1 MEKEMSVKTF
11 VYLIV
16 IFGLIGLF
24 IYLAY
29 LNQAPLPLHFMFSK
43 DITAPVWSV
52 IFITFLIGFIIVA
65 IWLFIRSSSWRL
77 TKRKIEKGIQRERGV
92 EELYYRGLEALAKEQ
107 HDQAWQYFQQVLR
120 KDSKHLGALLRA
132 GETLRAKKNYREAI
146 GYHLRA
152 RTLAGDSPEVINS
165 LAEDYAA
172 AGNFKE
178 ATSLYQT
185 LLSLT
190 PEDSLSIYRNLRQ
203 LSIEQG
209 NWTEASQW
217 HQKIVKLVSKDEE
230 EAERNAGHGLRYQQ
244 GLQQMDKG
252 ELKEAESIFQK
263 LIKSD
268 KGFAPAYVKLGEVFI
283 SRGDEEEGVK
293 AWLEGYQTT
302 GQLIFLNKIEDYYLS
317 HDAPNRAIEAYRR
330 AISTARDELVTR
342 YMLGRLYYRLEMID
356 KALDEFL
363 GLEKAVSYSPTL
375 EYFIA
380 KCYQK
385 RDEDKKA
392 ADIFK
397 KIIKHC
403 DPLKLIYQCFSCGA
417 RYTSW
422 QDRCS
427 HCRSW
432 STIHVDLR
440 GELTPEEMVDFV
452 SSPVFTPPSE
462 KETKKGS

>member
-1 MEKEMSVKTF
+1 MSIKTF

-29 LNQAPLPLHFMFSK
+29 LNQASLPLHFLFNK
-43 DITAPVWSV
+43 DITAPAWSV
-52 IFITFLIGFIIVA
+52 IFITFLIGFLTAA
-65 IWLFIRSSSWRL
+65 IWLFIRSSSWRFA
-77 TKRKIEKGIQRERGV
+77 KRKIEKGIQKGRGI
-92 EELYYRGLEALAKEQ
+92 EELYYRGLEAQAKEQ
-107 HDQAWQYFQQVLR
+107 HDRAWQYFQQVLR
-120 KDSKHLGALLRA
+120 KDNKHLGALLRA
-132 GETLRAKKNYREAI
+132 GETLRAKKNYGEAI

-152 RTLAGDSPEVINS
+152 KTLAGDNPEIIDA
-165 LAEDYAA
+165 LAEDYFA

-178 ATSLYQT
+178 ANSLYQT
-185 LLSLT
+185 LLTLA
-190 PEDSLSIYRNLRQ
+190 PEDSLSIYRKLRQ

-217 HQKIVKLVSKDEE
+217 HQKILKLVSKEE
-230 EAERNAGHGLRYQQ
+230 EAAEINAGYGLRYQQ
-244 GLQQMDKG
+244 GVQQMEKG

-263 LIKSD
+263 LIKSN
-268 KGFAPAYVKLGEVFI
+268 KSFAPAYMKLGEVMV
-283 SRGDEEEGVK
+283 SRGDEEEGINT
-293 AWLEGYQTT
+293 WLEGFQAT

-317 HDAPNRAIEAYRR
+317 HDAPNKAIEAYRR

-342 YMLGRLYYRLEMID
+342 FMLGRLYYRLEMID

-363 GLEKAVSYSPTL
+363 ALEKAVSYSPTL
-375 EYFIA
+375 QYFIA

-397 KIIKHC
+397 NIIKHC
-403 DPLKLIYQCFSCGA
+403 EPLNVIYRCTDCG
-417 RYTSW
+417 TGHTFW

-427 HCRSW
+427 HCGRW

-440 GELTPEEMVDFV
+440 GELTSEEIVDFV

-462 KETKKGS
+462 KKTKKGS